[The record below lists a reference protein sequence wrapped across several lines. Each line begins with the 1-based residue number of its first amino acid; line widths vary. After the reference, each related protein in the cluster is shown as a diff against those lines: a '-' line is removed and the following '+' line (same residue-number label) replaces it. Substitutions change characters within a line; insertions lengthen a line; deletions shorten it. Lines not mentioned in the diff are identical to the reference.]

1 MKLSCASAI
10 VLAFLLSGVSA
21 RAQDLINT
29 SAVPPP
35 PPPEPVFDPLHA
47 EKSIE
52 VGLYYMKKNNFDAA
66 IERFQDA
73 ANSKPNFARP
83 FLLMGEVYEKKGDR
97 PEAVKALETYL
108 KILPNAPDADKVRKR
123 IDKLN
128 QEIQKGTRRRS
139 R

>member
-1 MKLSCASAI
+1 MKLSGASVLVLAI
-10 VLAFLLSGVSA
+10 VLSGASVH
-21 RAQDLINT
+21 AQDLINT
-29 SAVPPP
+29 AAIPPP
-35 PPPEPVFDPLHA
+35 PPPEPVFDPLRA

-73 ANSKPNFARP
+73 ATAKPNFARP
-83 FLLMGEVYEKKGDR
+83 YLLLGDAYEKKGDR
-97 PEAVKALETYL
+97 LEAVKALETYL
-108 KILPNAPDADKVRKR
+108 KTLPSASDADKVRQR

-128 QEIQKGTRRRS
+128 REIQKEARRRS